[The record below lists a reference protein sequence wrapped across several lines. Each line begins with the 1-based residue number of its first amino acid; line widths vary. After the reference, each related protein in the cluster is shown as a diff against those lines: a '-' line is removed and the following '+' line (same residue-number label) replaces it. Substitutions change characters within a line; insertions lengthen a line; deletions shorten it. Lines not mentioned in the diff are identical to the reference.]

1 MTQTGAPP
9 PTYSMTRKIRFGH
22 TDPAGIVYYPN
33 YFDMF
38 NGVVEDF
45 FDECVGASFQRMSAE
60 ERVVTPLR
68 HVECDFNAPSR
79 IGDRLLLALTLV
91 ALGRSS
97 VTLTIERP
105 CWRSS
110 GLPWRSGLEDGVED
124 GEEAAHAGDD
134 GDLLWPPACDE
145 LGVVGLEDGVPPY
158 GR

>member
-79 IGDRLLLALTLV
+79 IGDRLLLALTLI

-97 VTLTIERP
+97 VTLTIE
-105 CWRSS
+105 
-110 GLPWRSGLEDGVED
+110 GTVE
-124 GEEAAHAGDD
+124 GSLRLRARLVIVFVSLDD
-134 GDLLWPPACDE
+134 GQPVAPPSRVAE
-145 LGVVGLEDGVPPY
+145 RLRALMLPHP
-158 GR
+158 